1 MNIRSRPTLSLLAR
15 FAILLTFGAPCV
27 RAQIS
32 PAEILNPRLKALE
45 QAYLKQLVAAN
56 QAIAK
61 MEFPFTFC
69 LSRYAGLDPK
79 DQAAADRRGLEFVK
93 FHESLVLKATG
104 NYNAAFSG
112 DLLTANQ
119 RASRVFDEIVAPVL
133 AQLTDRFAPG
143 EGFDAFG
150 LEISYHVM
158 TKTRNYHYEGGELLT
173 LVMNKDDAVN
183 FKHLQGASRQ
193 EVLNRAEVYL
203 DGKPLG
209 LVLGERDPMPVEALE
224 RSTGK
229 RNASGAS
236 AQSKSFDVQSPISV
250 EPSGSVTAD
259 SELLA
264 KMRDY
269 RPLLNRGAVGTEP
282 DGSPRVGNVLRAD
295 SRASTAPLLTKLDVD
310 SLQNK
315 YQSRL
320 DEILKQAKAYNLV
333 EYAPPAFVIY
343 RNRLYLQ
350 LTLRN
355 PAAFD
360 QDATS
365 IYKRAAQSFDL
376 FLAMRLKPI
385 IEKLG
390 DGADSAGLD
399 VTVLDDLVSK
409 GSHSSEAMEYILPIG
424 GTRQFLAAEITN
436 QDLIGQSIVLANGVR
451 IALNLQRV
459 E

>member
-1 MNIRSRPTLSLLAR
+1 MSLRSRSTISLLAR
-15 FAILLTFGAPCV
+15 FAILLVFGANWV

-56 QAIAK
+56 QSIAK
-61 MEFPFTFC
+61 MEFPFTFY

-104 NYNAAFSG
+104 NYNAAYNG
-112 DLLTANQ
+112 DLLTQNQ

-133 AQLTDRFAPG
+133 AQLTDRLAPG

-150 LEISYHVM
+150 LEIAYHVT
-158 TKTRNYHYEGGELLT
+158 TKTRNYQYEGRELLT
-173 LVMNKDDAVN
+173 IVMNKDDAIN

-193 EVLNRAEVYL
+193 EVLNRSEVYL

-229 RNASGAS
+229 RNLNGAGS
-236 AQSKSFDVQSPISV
+236 QSKGFEAQSPISV
-250 EPSGSVTAD
+250 EESTAVTAD
-259 SELLA
+259 RDLLA

-269 RPLLNRGAVGTEP
+269 RPLWNRGAVGTEA
-282 DGSPRVGNVLRAD
+282 DGSPRLGNVRAN
-295 SRASTAPLLTKLDVD
+295 SRAGASPAPTKVDVD
-310 SLQNK
+310 TLQDK

-365 IYKRAAQSFDL
+365 IYKRAAQSLDL
-376 FLAMRLKPI
+376 FLALHLKPI
-385 IEKLG
+385 IEKLS
-390 DGADSAGLD
+390 DGADFAGLD

-409 GSHSSEAMEYILPIG
+409 GSHSSEAMEYILPIA
-424 GTRQFLAAEITN
+424 GTRQFVAAEITN
-436 QDLIGQSIVLANGVR
+436 QDLISQSIVLANGVR

>member
-1 MNIRSRPTLSLLAR
+1 LNIRSRPTLSLLAR

-282 DGSPRVGNVLRAD
+282 DGSHELGMCSVPTAAPAQPRSLQSSTLIAFRTSISPGWTRYSSKRRLTIWWNTLRRH
-295 SRASTAPLLTKLDVD
+295 SLSTAIGSIFNLRCATRPPLIKTLLPSTSERRKALIYSWRCGS
-310 SLQNK
+310 SLS
-315 YQSRL
+315 SRSW
-320 DEILKQAKAYNLV
+320 AT
-333 EYAPPAFVIY
+333 APTPRAW
-343 RNRLYLQ
+343 
-350 LTLRN
+350 TL
-355 PAAFD
+355 PSWTTWF
-360 QDATS
+360 QKEAT
-365 IYKRAAQSFDL
+365 RP
-376 FLAMRLKPI
+376 RPWN
-385 IEKLG
+385 
-390 DGADSAGLD
+390 
-399 VTVLDDLVSK
+399 T
-409 GSHSSEAMEYILPIG
+409 SSRSGEPG
-424 GTRQFLAAEITN
+424 N
-436 QDLIGQSIVLANGVR
+436 SSP
-451 IALNLQRV
+451 QR
-459 E
+459 